1 MDLRFYAPN
10 LRKSKKEHKMVMLY
24 DLMMSDGEGIYSL

>member
-10 LRKSKKEHKMVMLY
+10 LRKLKKEHRMVTLY
-24 DLMMSDGEGIYSL
+24 DPMMSDGGGIYSL